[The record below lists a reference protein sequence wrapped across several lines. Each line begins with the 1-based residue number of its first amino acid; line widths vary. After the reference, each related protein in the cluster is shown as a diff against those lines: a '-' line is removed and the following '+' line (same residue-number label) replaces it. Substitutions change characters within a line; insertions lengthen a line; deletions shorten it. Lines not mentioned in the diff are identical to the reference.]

1 MTIDVF
7 AKMSALTHRLLPELQ
22 SAIDRVLNTK
32 SRDYWHTHI
41 LANLRQEDKRFWEK
55 DGVTSVEDL
64 DLQGVVKVIE
74 SNFAV
79 FRSAC
84 GDHYSL
90 RDLYAVKKMRNT
102 YAHDNGS
109 LPIETAL
116 LHVPI
121 IRRLTQWLRLPKDKL
136 DLVERMKTE
145 LEGAENPPPYKI
157 QVSPVTHPGKTIPS
171 VEIVM
176 TERCST
182 QLTKIPE
189 GDKGVVTRAMAT
201 IFQRKDGP
209 VLTKF
214 GQRIYAAEL
223 QGGYAVILY
232 NTPADEYISVSIE
245 PVSTYREWI
254 NAHSVTYDSESGHMA
269 IAHVISEG
277 GIKLE
282 EATWTNDPVGTEQEL
297 PDHGGGAVTYDPE
310 AAETRTV
317 NEMLKK
323 NPERKSGFKV
333 LDDALYRKML
343 DGTLENW
350 QVYLHP
356 DQLKAVAMDT
366 TGPMMVK
373 GPGGTGKTVVIV
385 HRAKWLLEHK
395 FTNNE
400 RILITTF
407 NKSLEF
413 TINGMLESICSPEQM
428 SRLDVLYFDQWLQR
442 AWKKMGGKKILYREE
457 DIKSDE
463 NLFRLQLTLLRL
475 QGLVNVDRDDD
486 FIEREYDTV
495 IQEYGIRSET
505 DYLKAVR
512 PKKLGVLRQGERS
525 KLWKLFQK
533 INGDP
538 FDENVQPH
546 NISTRMR
553 VINHVTKAILGGKYE
568 RRYAAVLV
576 DESQDMGA
584 AEYRL
589 FGALTGNNSSHEN
602 PNSLLFA
609 GDGHQRI
616 YGRMGSLISCGI
628 NVRGGRTIS
637 LKKCYRSSRAIKRY
651 AESILT
657 GVRNVD
663 MDDVEETFAGSDA
676 IEEGV
681 PPEFRFG
688 FDANYAAF
696 YDNMADTIKGWMAKG
711 SNRLSD
717 YAVLLREGK
726 FKMSKTWKLK
736 KAAEAL
742 SRRGLPAVVIHG
754 RDKFDAGNSIK
765 VMTMHRAKGMQF
777 YGVVIVLDGWPHKP
791 DKNADAEAR
800 KETLDDEKKLL
811 YMAIMRATSRVLLT
825 GMRERSSFRDL
836 PSIDVPTPQSSKDKA
851 QPTQQEPSIPLMPQ
865 PESPRPEIK
874 GPSNEKAR
882 AYAEFRSWLTL
893 NRKCSNE
900 DLSRFE
906 TNAEE
911 LIRAQRANDKQAEI
925 LSRYCVNND
934 KVLNPLWDEFAR
946 ERLEF
951 SLTDGVSAYMEDGK
965 PTLPGGREDNAIT
978 PVTSTPDPVIM
989 KVQCPFCADMVR
1001 SDRLQRHISKVHG
1014 SGNHASKGNRRRNLK
1029 PTKDPEDVQ
1038 REIYGDW

>member
-1 MTIDVF
+1 MAIDVF
-7 AKMSALTHRLLPELQ
+7 AKMSTLTHRLLPELQ
-22 SAIDRVLNTK
+22 NAIDRVLSER
-32 SRDYWHTHI
+32 SRDYWHTHV
-41 LANLRQEDKRFWEK
+41 LANLRPEDKRFWEK
-55 DGVTSVEDL
+55 DGVKSFKDL

-74 SNFAV
+74 SNFND
-79 FRSAC
+79 FRSQC

-90 RDLYAVKKMRNT
+90 RDLCAVKKMRNT

-109 LPIETAL
+109 LPIQTAL
-116 LHVPI
+116 LHIPI
-121 IRRLTQWLRLPKDKL
+121 IRKLSQWLQLPVNKL
-136 DLVERMKTE
+136 DLVERMRTE

-157 QVSPVTHPGKTIPS
+157 QVSPVSHPGKTIPS
-171 VEIVM
+171 IEIVM

-182 QLTKIPE
+182 QLTKMPE
-189 GDKGVVTRAMAT
+189 GDKGNVTRAMAS

-223 QGGYAVILY
+223 PGGYAAILY

-269 IAHVISEG
+269 ITHVISEG
-277 GIKLE
+277 GTKSE
-282 EATWTNDPVGTEQEL
+282 EATWTNDPVGTDQEL
-297 PDHGGGAVTYDPE
+297 PDHGGGAVTYDPVL
-310 AAETRTV
+310 AESRTV
-317 NEMLKK
+317 SEMLKK
-323 NPERKSGFKV
+323 NPARRSGFKV

-350 QVYLHP
+350 QVFLHP
-356 DQLKAVAMDT
+356 DQLRAVEMDAE
-366 TGPMMVK
+366 GPMMVK
-373 GPGGTGKTVVIV
+373 GPAGTGKTVVVV
-385 HRAKWLLEHK
+385 HRAKWLLENK
-395 FTNNE
+395 FTGNE

-413 TINGMLESICSPEQM
+413 AINEMLKCTCTQEQM
-428 SRLDVLYFDQWLQR
+428 RRLDVLYFDQWLQD

-457 DIKSDE
+457 DIKSDD
-463 NLFRLQLTLLRL
+463 NLFRLKLTLFRL

-495 IQEYGIRSET
+495 IQEYGIRSEA

-512 PKKLGVLRQGERS
+512 PKKLGVLKQEERS
-525 KLWKLFQK
+525 RLWMLFQK

-553 VINHVTKAILGGKYE
+553 VINHVTKAILARKYGIAGE
-568 RRYAAVLV
+568 YAAVLV

-589 FGALTGNNSSHEN
+589 FGALTGNNSSQEN
-602 PNSLLFA
+602 ANSLLFA

-628 NVRGGRTIS
+628 NVRGARTIS

-676 IEEGV
+676 IEEGI
-681 PPEFRFG
+681 PPVECFG
-688 FDANYAAF
+688 MGKDYNAF
-696 YDNMADTIKGWMAKG
+696 YKNIANTIKEWMSKG
-711 SNRLSD
+711 SKRLSD
-717 YAVLLREGK
+717 YAVLLREGS
-726 FKMSKTWKLK
+726 FANSKTWRLK
-736 KAAEAL
+736 KTVE
-742 SRRGLPAVVIHG
+742 GLKKSGLDAVAVHA
-754 RDKFDAGNSIK
+754 RDTYDNGNSVK

-777 YGVVIVLDGWPHKP
+777 HGVVIILDGWPHKP
-791 DKNADAEAR
+791 DKDADAEAR
-800 KETLDDEKKLL
+800 KENLDDEKKLL
-811 YMAIMRATSRVLLT
+811 YMAVMRALKFVCLT
-825 GMRERSSFRDL
+825 ATKPKPAALCFKNSLQGTLSESE
-836 PSIDVPTPQSSKDKA
+836 
-851 QPTQQEPSIPLMPQ
+851 PTQKPSATNMSQPGSPQ
-865 PESPRPEIK
+865 PKVVR
-874 GPSNEKAR
+874 PSNEKSK
-882 AYAEFRSWLTL
+882 AYFEFRSWLTL

-900 DLSRFE
+900 DLSKFE

-911 LIRAQRANDKQAEI
+911 LICAQRVQNKQAEI
-925 LSRYCVNND
+925 MSWFFVDKD
-934 KVLNPLWDEFAR
+934 KVLNPLWKEFFEGR
-946 ERLEF
+946 VEF
-951 SLTDGVSAYMEDGK
+951 SLTDAVCAYMEDGK
-965 PTLPGGREDNAIT
+965 PTLPGSTEDNAIVPANPT
-978 PVTSTPDPVIM
+978 PEPIIM
-989 KVQCPFCADMVR
+989 KVQCPVCAAMVR
-1001 SDRLQRHISKVHG
+1001 SDRLQKHIRKVHG
-1014 SGNHASKGNRRRNLK
+1014 PGKHASKGNRLRNLK
-1029 PTKDPEDVQ
+1029 PPKDLEDVQ